1 MISVQKSIYDPK
13 SKDDGFRVLVMQY
26 WPRGVKKEKVDVWF
40 KELGTSKELIK
51 AWKSGKVT
59 WPEFKKRYIADLKD
73 QNKQQLIRQLAQ
85 RAKTEKITLLCGCR
99 DPNTCHRIILKEQI
113 MKARL
118 VKITPQHRSRSK
130 LNRLVHNR

>member
-26 WPRGVKKEKVDVWF
+26 WPRGVKKEKVDAWF

-59 WPEFKKRYIADLKD
+59 WPEFRKRYVADLQD
-73 QNKQQLIRQLAQ
+73 EDKQAIIRDLAK
-85 RAKTEKITLLCGCR
+85 RAKKEKITVLCGCR
-99 DPNTCHRIILKEQI
+99 DPTNCHRIILKELTERAQ
-113 MKARL
+113 
-118 VKITPQHRSRSK
+118 
-130 LNRLVHNR
+130 